1 MKYLENMNLELL
13 SKELSQ
19 FELGG
24 GLKLFGRMELYS
36 TKKAGKEKKESKLL
50 DKKLEGTTPTPPS
63 PPSAAQPPMPPLPYT
78 SILSSSAP
86 TMTSTSSL
94 LLKEEIPDKKL
105 RKLLIDLI
113 QTLNASQIYR
123 DFSELSLDSFIS
135 YPHMSFGIQKINSML
150 AEISLQN
157 HHFLSNVWNEINQA
171 FDGQLQKC
179 KVYHLIDPSYQQELA
194 EEGAIWSFDYFFCH
208 EELRRICYFSC
219 KAIYKFRLTRN
230 HQSLLGNYSEDDDDD
245 NENMEDS
252 EGDGDD
258 YDRDSDED
266 MMDWN

>member
-1 MKYLENMNLELL
+1 MKYLENFNLELL

-50 DKKLEGTTPTPPS
+50 DKKLEGANPTPPS
-63 PPSAAQPPMPPLPYT
+63 PPSAAQPSMPPLPYT

-123 DFSELSLDSFIS
+123 DFSELSLDSFVS

-179 KVYHLIDPSYQQELA
+179 KV
-194 EEGAIWSFDYFFCH
+194 
-208 EELRRICYFSC
+208 R
-219 KAIYKFRLTRN
+219 
-230 HQSLLGNYSEDDDDD
+230 
-245 NENMEDS
+245 
-252 EGDGDD
+252 
-258 YDRDSDED
+258 
-266 MMDWN
+266 